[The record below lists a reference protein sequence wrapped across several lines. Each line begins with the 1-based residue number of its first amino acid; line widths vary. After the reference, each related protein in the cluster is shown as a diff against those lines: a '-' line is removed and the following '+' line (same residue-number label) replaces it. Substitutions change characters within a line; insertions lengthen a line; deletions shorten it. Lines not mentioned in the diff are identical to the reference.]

1 MYSKYFI
8 KKLLEFHN
16 EFNLIETKQN
26 KTKKQNREPVLI
38 SSSLSLSFLSSH
50 SYQNIPGC
58 CIYKKQ
64 LAFGESSSE
73 ESEDECD
80 HCYGHVEIKKKNSKK
95 KNGND
100 NGDNDRDDS
109 DGNANDPEHNDDACK
124 LGS

>member
-1 MYSKYFI
+1 MFYIYFI
-8 KKLLEFHN
+8 KKLLELHN
-16 EFNLIETKQN
+16 ELNLIETKQN
-26 KTKKQNREPVLI
+26 KPRTCFNIFVSLFSLLFLI
-38 SSSLSLSFLSSH
+38 K
-50 SYQNIPGC
+50 IPGC

-80 HCYGHVEIKKKNSKK
+80 HCYGHVEVKKKNSKK

-100 NGDNDRDDS
+100 YGDNDRDDS